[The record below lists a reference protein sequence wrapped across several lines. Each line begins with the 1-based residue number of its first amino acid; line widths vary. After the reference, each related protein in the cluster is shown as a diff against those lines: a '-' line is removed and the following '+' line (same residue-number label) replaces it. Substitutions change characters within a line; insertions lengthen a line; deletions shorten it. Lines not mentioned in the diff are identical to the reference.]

1 MKVNTLTISTLIIAA
16 VFIVIFAL
24 FAVLD
29 ISTSK
34 KRKERYRTGAT
45 VTSYLMLLPAVLL
58 AFMFVLLP
66 ILYSLGYAFTDYYL
80 LEPQNISFVG
90 FDNFKEVF
98 EEIGQGGTLYHALI
112 NTLIFVVGVV
122 PLQIGLALL
131 LALFVNKPLK
141 GSKIFKVCFFAPV
154 VISLSVTSMLWRDIL
169 SGSETGLLNAFLGLF
184 GAEAHDWLRD
194 PATAMPCIIVLS
206 AWQGCGY
213 QMLIFLSGLTNIR
226 KELYEAAALDGAGA
240 WTQFKLVTWPGL
252 RSTFVYIL
260 ITVFI
265 GACRISTQ
273 PMLLTGYQDHTVTL
287 SYYMYQTGYRD
298 RWVGLSSAV
307 ALLMTIVIGTIT
319 LIQRRLFR
327 EKD

>member
-16 VFIVIFAL
+16 VFIVGFAL
-24 FAVLD
+24 FAFFDVK
-29 ISTSK
+29 TSK
-34 KRKERYRTGAT
+34 RRKEKYRSGT
-45 VTSYLMLLPAVLL
+45 VITAYLMLIPAIIL
-58 AFMFVLLP
+58 AFLFILLP

-80 LEPQNISFVG
+80 IEPQNMKFIG
-90 FDNFKEVF
+90 FDNFSDVIK
-98 EEIGQGGTLYHALI
+98 EIGDGGTLYHALI
-112 NTLIFVVGVV
+112 NTTVFVVGVV

-141 GSKIFKVCFFAPV
+141 GSRIFKVCFFAPV
-154 VISLSVTSMLWRDIL
+154 VISLSVTSMLWLDIL
-169 SGSETGLLNAFLGLF
+169 SGSKTGLLNAVTGLF
-184 GAEAHDWLRD
+184 GAEPHDWLRD

-226 KELYEAAALDGAGA
+226 QELYEAASLDGAGA
-240 WTQFKLVTWPGL
+240 WRKFWLVTWPGL
-252 RSTFVYIL
+252 RSTLVYIL

-265 GACRISTQ
+265 GACRILAQ
-273 PMLLTGYQDHTVTL
+273 PMIMTGYMDHTVTL
-287 SYYMYQTGYRD
+287 SYYMYQTGYKD

-319 LIQRRLFR
+319 LIQRRAFR
-327 EKD
+327 EKK